1 MTPEIFLALLSIAG
15 ASVPFAL
22 DNQMNNDGI
31 FSGYK
36 VFRCHCCLTFWLAL
50 ITIALMGGNPVY
62 AGLAPIF
69 AQLIH
74 KTLY

>member
-1 MTPEIFLALLSIAG
+1 MTPEIFLAILSIAG

-22 DNQMNNDGI
+22 NNQLEPLGP

-36 VFRCHCCLTFWLAL
+36 VFRCPVCLSFWLAL
-50 ITIALMGGNPVY
+50 LTIALMGGNPVY
-62 AGLAPIF
+62 AGLAPIL
-69 AQLIH
+69 AQIIH

>member
-1 MTPEIFLALLSIAG
+1 MNPEIFLAILSIAG
-15 ASVPFAL
+15 ASVPFGL
-22 DNQMNNDGI
+22 NNQMDELGP

-36 VFRCHCCLTFWLAL
+36 VFRCPVCLSFWIAL
-50 ITIALMGGNPVY
+50 IVIALMGGNPVY